1 MYFILTKRFFGK
13 PAALTG
19 SASSAPGALACAAAF
34 AFPLILA
41 ATSAHAAKRCDWHG
55 PLSGGEKPYAKCVD
69 FASMEGKT
77 LTLPKNV
84 TRIAADGISF
94 CVPPT
99 PTTGAGDADIVFI
112 YDNSG
117 SMTADAF
124 FVDAGGDTAFYYLD
138 ANSNCGR
145 NTVLGTP
152 MVNTKTGP
160 VAMVKLGGN
169 NGCSG
174 AAAGDPYNARG
185 AVIKAGIDFLGQTS
199 PTSTGAAIS
208 FNEQIKYLQPPVLM
222 NATGVAAVKNSIA
235 LDTNGGTSYG
245 PPLRKAKEWFADAS
259 LMKTQKKAII
269 FISDGAPHDNY
280 NDVLNDDLPP
290 IFSIYLSKADTR
302 DTANLKELSEVTGG
316 TFTRVSSND
325 PAAIEALL
333 KSIITTITKNTLPK
347 SATITNKTQAPPQV
361 SRSTGVTA
369 NPDGSA
375 GMQLDSIIG
384 LKEGANQIEIELTR
398 EDNTTL
404 NYHFTMNV
412 SGGEIGSSSGNY
424 TCWDMPTLAAI
435 DKKTNLPVDIYATN
449 NNTYDLKLTRSP
461 SELKNVTVAG
471 TSTDGDK
478 ESISLTTLNNNL
490 GFPTQTGGF
499 TYNPAKGSPG
509 VNNGILEVDD
519 HGDFTFTWSHP
530 RDARENV
537 TYVLPGRIVPIISGD
552 PTLKIQKP
560 VTEGVSFDPV
570 KIPNTVVVLDVK
582 DKCLVNCKGTETFH
596 VDGGAPT
603 WNITIKSPIR
613 FSCRVF
619 DNLGQF
625 VSSSQGEL
633 GTKEWEALS
642 KSGDSAVVHFKI
654 LPVSKDGQQLGT
666 GAYLMMT
673 TITALGDE
681 VTRNAAGETIIVK
694 NAKRDYLRK
703 FGYVRR

>member
-1 MYFILTKRFFGK
+1 AT
-13 PAALTG
+13 PARA
-19 SASSAPGALACAAAF
+19 
-34 AFPLILA
+34 
-41 ATSAHAAKRCDWHG
+41 AAKRCDWHG

-77 LTLPKNV
+77 IALPKNV

-124 FVDAGGDTAFYYLD
+124 YVGPGGDTAFYYLD
-138 ANSNCGR
+138 GNSNCSR

-152 MVNTKTGP
+152 LVNTKTGP
-160 VAMVKLGGN
+160 VAMIQFASN
-169 NGCSG
+169 TGCNS
-174 AAAGDPYNARG
+174 AAGDPYNARG
-185 AVIKAGIDFLGQTS
+185 TVIKAGIDFLGQTS

-208 FNEQIKYLQPPVLM
+208 FNEDIKYLQPPVLM
-222 NATGVAAVKNSIA
+222 NATGVAAVKASIT

-245 PPLRKAKEWFADAS
+245 PPLRKAKEWFGDAT
-259 LMKTQKKAII
+259 LMKTKKKAII

-280 NDVLNDDLPP
+280 NDVLTDDMPP
-290 IFSIYLSKADTR
+290 IFSIYLSKANTR
-302 DTANLKELSEVTGG
+302 DTANLKELADETGG
-316 TFTRVSSND
+316 TFTRVNSND

-333 KSIITTITKNTLPK
+333 KSIISTITKNTLPK
-347 SATITNKTQAPPQV
+347 SATISNKTQSPPQI

-384 LKEGANQIEIELTR
+384 LKEGPNQIEISLVR

-412 SGGEIGSSSGNY
+412 SAGEIGSSSGNY

-435 DKKTNLPVDIYATN
+435 DKKTNLPVEIYAPN
-449 NNTYDLKLTRSP
+449 NNAYDLKLTRSP
-461 SELKNVTVAG
+461 SELKNVTVTAA
-471 TSTDGDK
+471 STDDDK

-499 TYNPAKGSPG
+499 SYNPAEGDPG
-509 VNNGILEVDD
+509 LNNGILEVDD
-519 HGDFTFTWSHP
+519 HGDFTFNWFHP

-537 TYVLPGRIVPIISGD
+537 TFVLPGRIIPVISGD

-560 VTEGVSFDPV
+560 VTEGVTFDPV
-570 KIPNTVVVLDVK
+570 KIPNQVIVLDAK
-582 DKCLVNCKGTETFH
+582 DRCIVNCKGTESFH
-596 VDGGAPT
+596 GDGGAPT
-603 WNITIKSPIR
+603 WNITIKSPFR
-613 FSCRVF
+613 FSCKVF
-619 DNLGQF
+619 DNFGQF
-625 VSSSQGEL
+625 VSNSEGEL
-633 GTKEWEALS
+633 SAKEWGALG
-642 KSGDSAVVHFKI
+642 KNGDSAVVHFKI
-654 LPVSKDGQQLGT
+654 VPVSKDGQQLGT

-673 TITALGDE
+673 TISALGDE
-681 VTRNAAGETIIVK
+681 VTKNSAGETIIVK
-694 NAKRDYLRK
+694 NAKREYLRK
-703 FGYVRR
+703 FGYVRK

>member
-1 MYFILTKRFFGK
+1 MYFIPTKRFFGK
-13 PAALTG
+13 PAAVAG
-19 SASSAPGALACAAAF
+19 SASGALAHAAAF
-34 AFPLILA
+34 AFSLTLA
-41 ATSAHAAKRCDWHG
+41 VASVHAAKRCDWHG

-77 LTLPKNV
+77 ITLPKNV

-124 FVDAGGDTAFYYLD
+124 FVDADGDTAFYYLD

-169 NGCSG
+169 TGCSA

-302 DTANLKELSEVTGG
+302 DTANLKELSNVTGG

-435 DKKTNLPVDIYATN
+435 DKKTNLPVEIYATN

-471 TSTDGDK
+471 TSTDDDK
-478 ESISLTTLNNNL
+478 ENISLTTLNNNL

-509 VNNGILEVDD
+509 VNNGVLEVDD

-537 TYVLPGRIVPIISGD
+537 TYVLPGRIIPIISGD
-552 PTLKIQKP
+552 PTLTIQKP
-560 VTEGVSFDPV
+560 VTEGVAFDPV
-570 KIPNTVVVLDVK
+570 KIPNTVVVLDAK

-625 VSSSQGEL
+625 VSNSQGEL